1 MRILTVALIQ
11 MCPKPYAL
19 QENLRLALKL
29 AKDSLK
35 KGANLVVFHEL
46 FDSGYCVAPHDSDFA
61 LDFAKPQKH
70 ATFKALSTFA
80 KENAVHIVACG
91 IEKSNKKLY
100 DTAYIIAPSGKCV
113 GKHRKIYLWGK
124 EKSRFSK
131 GKKYEVFKLNFGN
144 FSAKV
149 GLQICYE
156 IGFGVGA
163 NILAL
168 QGAEI
173 LIYPSA
179 FGAARAYNWDLLS
192 RARAIENSCFVLACN
207 HSGIENAESSALNSS
222 LDTPFALGG
231 NFGEQQTQKSSFI
244 PKISSKYKTSTAIRR
259 ICERSEAINTR
270 ICDSK
275 NIDSAKGAES
285 STQFAESTT
294 FCHTERSEVSQKNNR
309 DSSPTAQNDNLMK
322 LAESIEFAG
331 DSRIISP
338 KGTIIKKATKLN
350 EAIITQINLDE
361 IYSQREAIPYLKDFD
376 TKLTKRSFGKST

>member
-46 FDSGYCVAPHDSDFA
+46 FDSGCCISPHDSDFA

-70 ATFKALSTFA
+70 ATFKALSAFA

-100 DTAYIIAPSGKCV
+100 DTAYIIAPNGKCV

-179 FGAARAYNWDLLS
+179 FGVARAYNWDLLS
-192 RARAIENSCFVLACN
+192 RARAVENGCFVLACN
-207 HSGIENAESSALNSS
+207 HSGIESNVLDSTLSTQKVNSS
-222 LDTPFALGG
+222 IFD
-231 NFGEQQTQKSSFI
+231 EKSGLRS
-244 PKISSKYKTSTAIRR
+244 
-259 ICERSEAINTR
+259 CERGNKTNSLLTKR
-270 ICDSK
+270 
-275 NIDSAKGAES
+275 
-285 STQFAESTT
+285 TT
-294 FCHTERSEVSQKNNR
+294 SLPYL
-309 DSSPTAQNDNLMK
+309 DA
-322 LAESIEFAG
+322 EFAG

-338 KGTIIKKATKLN
+338 QGKIIKKATQLN
-350 EAIITQINLDE
+350 QAIIAQINLDE
-361 IYSQREAIPYLKDFD
+361 IYPQRKAIPYLKDFD

>member
-1 MRILTVALIQ
+1 MGNTSKNHKTNPQNPRILNVALIQ
-11 MCPKPYAL
+11 MCPKPFL
-19 QENLRLALKL
+19 RDENLALALNL

-35 KGANLVVFHEL
+35 KGVNLVVFHEL
-46 FDSGYCVAPHDSDFA
+46 FDSGYCVAPHDKDFA
-61 LDFAKPQKH
+61 MDFAKPQKH
-70 ATFKALSTFA
+70 ATFKALSAFA
-80 KENAVHIVACG
+80 KENAAHIVACG

-192 RARAIENSCFVLACN
+192 RARAIENGCFILACN
-207 HSGIENAESSALNSS
+207 HSGAEVANSSRSDFSRLYESHSLQRTASASHSLDSQKRKNSSAILE
-222 LDTPFALGG
+222 FA
-231 NFGEQQTQKSSFI
+231 
-244 PKISSKYKTSTAIRR
+244 
-259 ICERSEAINTR
+259 
-270 ICDSK
+270 SK
-275 NIDSAKGAES
+275 NNKD
-285 STQFAESTT
+285 
-294 FCHTERSEVSQKNNR
+294 
-309 DSSPTAQNDNLMK
+309 
-322 LAESIEFAG
+322 AESIEFAG

-338 KGTIIKKATKLN
+338 KGEIIKKATNLN
-350 EAIITQINLDE
+350 EAVIAQINLDE
-361 IYSQREAIPYLKDFD
+361 IFAQRKAIPYLKDFS
-376 TKLTKRSFGKST
+376 TKLTKRSFGEI

>member
-1 MRILTVALIQ
+1 MGNTSANRNPKNPRILNVALIQ
-11 MCPKPYAL
+11 MCPKPYSL
-19 QENLRLALKL
+19 QKNLRLALKL
-29 AKDSLK
+29 TKDSLK
-35 KGANLVVFHEL
+35 KGANLIVFHEL
-46 FDSGYCVAPHDSDFA
+46 FDSGYCVALHDKDFA
-61 LDFAKPQKH
+61 IDFTKPKNH
-70 ATFKALSTFA
+70 ATFKALSAFA
-80 KENAVHIVACG
+80 RENVVHIVACG

-131 GKKYEVFKLNFGN
+131 GKKYEVFSLNFGN

-168 QGAEI
+168 KGAEV

-192 RARAIENSCFVLACN
+192 RARAIENGCFVLACN
-207 HSGIENAESSALNSS
+207 HSGVEVSNSS
-222 LDTPFALGG
+222 LTRHSREL
-231 NFGEQQTQKSSFI
+231 EKSSIDRGLALSHSDFSAQ
-244 PKISSKYKTSTAIRR
+244 PTNLTQD
-259 ICERSEAINTR
+259 TR
-270 ICDSK
+270 IALVNKTKD
-275 NIDSAKGAES
+275 
-285 STQFAESTT
+285 
-294 FCHTERSEVSQKNNR
+294 
-309 DSSPTAQNDNLMK
+309 
-322 LAESIEFAG
+322 AESIEFAG

-350 EAIITQINLDE
+350 EAIIAQINLDE
-361 IYSQREAIPYLKDFD
+361 IVAQREAIPYLKDFD

>member
-11 MCPKPYAL
+11 MCPKPYEL
-19 QENLRLALKL
+19 RENLCLALKL

-35 KGANLVVFHEL
+35 KGVNLVVFHEL
-46 FDSGYCVAPHDSDFA
+46 FDSGYCIAPRDKDFA
-61 LDFAKPQKH
+61 MDFAKPQKH
-70 ATFKALSTFA
+70 ATFKAISAFA
-80 KENAVHIVACG
+80 KENAVHIIACG

-192 RARAIENSCFVLACN
+192 RVRAIENGCFVLACN
-207 HSGIENAESSALNSS
+207 HSGAEVANSS
-222 LDTPFALGG
+222 LRGSNATEAIHKSQINSRFDASTNHIDCHDFL
-231 NFGEQQTQKSSFI
+231 QKS
-244 PKISSKYKTSTAIRR
+244 R
-259 ICERSEAINTR
+259 
-270 ICDSK
+270 
-275 NIDSAKGAES
+275 
-285 STQFAESTT
+285 
-294 FCHTERSEVSQKNNR
+294 
-309 DSSPTAQNDNLMK
+309 NDKEML
-322 LAESIEFAG
+322 EFTG

-350 EAIITQINLDE
+350 EAIIAQINLDE
-361 IYSQREAIPYLKDFD
+361 IYAQRKAIPYLKDFD

>member
-1 MRILTVALIQ
+1 MSANRRIKRILNIALIQ
-11 MCPKPYAL
+11 MCPKPFL
-19 QENLRLALKL
+19 RDENLALALKL

-46 FDSGYCVAPHDSDFA
+46 FDSGYCVAQRDSDFA
-61 LDFAKPQKH
+61 LDFSKPQKH
-70 ATFKALSTFA
+70 ATFKALSAFA
-80 KENAVHIVACG
+80 KENSVHIVACG
-91 IEKSNKKLY
+91 IEKSGKKLY

-124 EKSRFSK
+124 EKSRFYK

-192 RARAIENSCFVLACN
+192 RARAVENGCFVLACN
-207 HSGIENAESSALNSS
+207 HSGIESSALDS
-222 LDTPFALGG
+222 ALS
-231 NFGEQQTQKSSFI
+231 TQK
-244 PKISSKYKTSTAIRR
+244 
-259 ICERSEAINTR
+259 
-270 ICDSK
+270 D
-275 NIDSAKGAES
+275 AE
-285 STQFAESTT
+285 F
-294 FCHTERSEVSQKNNR
+294 V
-309 DSSPTAQNDNLMK
+309 
-322 LAESIEFAG
+322 G

-338 KGTIIKKATKLN
+338 QGKIIKKATQLN
-350 EAIITQINLDE
+350 QAIIAQINLDE
-361 IYSQREAIPYLKDFD
+361 IYPQREAIPYLKDFD
-376 TKLTKRSFGKST
+376 TKLTKRSFGKI

>member
-1 MRILTVALIQ
+1 MSANRRIKRILNVAVIQ
-11 MCPKPYAL
+11 MCPTPFL
-19 QENLRLALKL
+19 RDENLALALKL

-35 KGANLVVFHEL
+35 KSVNLVVFHEL
-46 FDSGYCVAPHDSDFA
+46 FDSGYCVAPRDKDFA

-70 ATFKALSTFA
+70 ATFKALSAFA
-80 KENAVHIVACG
+80 KENAVHIVTCG

-124 EKSRFSK
+124 EKSRFSR

-192 RARAIENSCFVLACN
+192 RARAIENGCFVLACN
-207 HSGIENAESSALNSS
+207 HSGIENAESSKKNSV
-222 LDTPFALGG
+222 
-231 NFGEQQTQKSSFI
+231 
-244 PKISSKYKTSTAIRR
+244 
-259 ICERSEAINTR
+259 
-270 ICDSK
+270 
-275 NIDSAKGAES
+275 DSAD
-285 STQFAESTT
+285 FA
-294 FCHTERSEVSQKNNR
+294 K
-309 DSSPTAQNDNLMK
+309 D
-322 LAESIEFAG
+322 AESIEFAG

-338 KGTIIKKATKLN
+338 QGTIIKKATKLN
-350 EAIITQINLDE
+350 EAIIAQINLDE
-361 IYSQREAIPYLKDFD
+361 IYPQREAIPYLKDFD

>member
-1 MRILTVALIQ
+1 MSANRRIKRILNVALIQ
-11 MCPKPYAL
+11 MCPKPFL
-19 QENLRLALKL
+19 RDENLALALKL

-46 FDSGYCVAPHDSDFA
+46 FDSGYCVAPHDKDFA
-61 LDFAKPQKH
+61 MDFSKPQNH
-70 ATFKALSTFA
+70 ATFKALSAFA
-80 KENAVHIVACG
+80 KENSVHIIACG
-91 IEKSNKKLY
+91 IEKSSKKLF

-131 GKKYEVFKLNFGN
+131 GKKYEVFKLNFGD

-168 QGAEI
+168 KGAEI

-192 RARAIENSCFVLACN
+192 RARAVENGCFVLACN
-207 HSGIENAESSALNSS
+207 HSGIESNALDSALS
-222 LDTPFALGG
+222 
-231 NFGEQQTQKSSFI
+231 TQKD
-244 PKISSKYKTSTAIRR
+244 A
-259 ICERSEAINTR
+259 
-270 ICDSK
+270 
-275 NIDSAKGAES
+275 
-285 STQFAESTT
+285 
-294 FCHTERSEVSQKNNR
+294 
-309 DSSPTAQNDNLMK
+309 
-322 LAESIEFAG
+322 EFAG

-350 EAIITQINLDE
+350 EAIIAQINLDE

-376 TKLTKRSFGKST
+376 TKLTKRSFGKI

>member
-11 MCPKPYAL
+11 MCPKPYEL
-19 QENLRLALKL
+19 RENLRLALKL

-46 FDSGYCVAPHDSDFA
+46 FDSGYCVSPRDSDFA

-70 ATFKALSTFA
+70 ATFKALSAFA
-80 KENAVHIVACG
+80 KENALHIVACG

-192 RARAIENSCFVLACN
+192 RARAVENGCFVLACN
-207 HSGIENAESSALNSS
+207 HSGVESVANSS
-222 LDTPFALGG
+222 LRGSNATEAIHKSQINSRFDASTNHIDCHDFL
-231 NFGEQQTQKSSFI
+231 QKS
-244 PKISSKYKTSTAIRR
+244 R
-259 ICERSEAINTR
+259 
-270 ICDSK
+270 
-275 NIDSAKGAES
+275 
-285 STQFAESTT
+285 
-294 FCHTERSEVSQKNNR
+294 
-309 DSSPTAQNDNLMK
+309 NDKEML
-322 LAESIEFAG
+322 EFAG

-338 KGTIIKKATKLN
+338 KGKIIKKATQLN
-350 EAIITQINLDE
+350 QAIIAQINLDE

>member
-1 MRILTVALIQ
+1 MRILNVALIQ
-11 MCPKPYAL
+11 MCPKPYKL
-19 QENLRLALKL
+19 RENLRLALKL

-35 KGANLVVFHEL
+35 KGANLIVFHEL
-46 FDSGYCVAPHDSDFA
+46 FDSGYCVSSHDSDFA
-61 LDFAKPQKH
+61 MDFAKPQKH
-70 ATFKALSTFA
+70 ATFKALSAFA

-131 GKKYEVFKLNFGN
+131 GKKYEVFNLNFGN

-168 QGAEI
+168 KGAEV

-192 RARAIENSCFVLACN
+192 RARAVENGCFVLACN
-207 HSGIENAESSALNSS
+207 HSGTESVVNSS
-222 LDTPFALGG
+222 LGASFALGE
-231 NFGEQQTQKSSFI
+231 NFGESTDSKSSFT
-244 PKISSKYKTSTAIRR
+244 PKIFSKYKTSTA
-259 ICERSEAINTR
+259 NTR
-270 ICDSK
+270 ICDLK
-275 NIDSAKGAES
+275 NINSAL
-285 STQFAESTT
+285 STQDANSSIFDEKSGLRSCERGNRTNGSLTKRTT
-294 FCHTERSEVSQKNNR
+294 SLPDLSQK
-309 DSSPTAQNDNLMK
+309 DA
-322 LAESIEFAG
+322 EFAG

-350 EAIITQINLDE
+350 EAIIAQINLDE
-361 IYSQREAIPYLKDFD
+361 IVAQREAIPYLKDFD

>member
-19 QENLRLALKL
+19 KENLCLALKL

-35 KGANLVVFHEL
+35 KGVNLVVFHEL
-46 FDSGYCVAPHDSDFA
+46 FDSGYCISPHDKDFA

-70 ATFKALSTFA
+70 TTFKALSAFA

-100 DTAYIIAPSGKCV
+100 DTAYIISPSGKCV
-113 GKHRKIYLWGK
+113 GKHRKIYLWGD

-192 RARAIENSCFVLACN
+192 RARAVENGCFVLACN
-207 HSGIENAESSALNSS
+207 HSGIESVANSS
-222 LDTPFALGG
+222 LRGSNATEAIHKSQINSHFDASTNHIDCHDFL
-231 NFGEQQTQKSSFI
+231 QKS
-244 PKISSKYKTSTAIRR
+244 R
-259 ICERSEAINTR
+259 
-270 ICDSK
+270 
-275 NIDSAKGAES
+275 
-285 STQFAESTT
+285 
-294 FCHTERSEVSQKNNR
+294 
-309 DSSPTAQNDNLMK
+309 NDKEML
-322 LAESIEFAG
+322 EFAG

-338 KGTIIKKATKLN
+338 KGTIIKKTTKLN
-350 EAIITQINLDE
+350 EAIIAQINLDE
-361 IYSQREAIPYLKDFD
+361 IYPQRKAIPYLKDFD

>member
-19 QENLRLALKL
+19 QENLHLALKL

-46 FDSGYCVAPHDSDFA
+46 FDSGYCISPHDSDFA
-61 LDFAKPQKH
+61 MDFAKPQKH
-70 ATFKALSTFA
+70 ATFKALSAFA
-80 KENAVHIVACG
+80 KENSVHIVACG

-179 FGAARAYNWDLLS
+179 FGVARAYNWDLLS
-192 RARAIENSCFVLACN
+192 RARAVENGCFVLACN
-207 HSGIENAESSALNSS
+207 HSGIESNA
-222 LDTPFALGG
+222 LDSTLS
-231 NFGEQQTQKSSFI
+231 TQKD
-244 PKISSKYKTSTAIRR
+244 A
-259 ICERSEAINTR
+259 
-270 ICDSK
+270 
-275 NIDSAKGAES
+275 
-285 STQFAESTT
+285 
-294 FCHTERSEVSQKNNR
+294 
-309 DSSPTAQNDNLMK
+309 
-322 LAESIEFAG
+322 EFAG

-350 EAIITQINLDE
+350 EAIIARIDLDE
-361 IYSQREAIPYLKDFD
+361 IYSQRKAIPYLKDFD

>member
-1 MRILTVALIQ
+1 MRILNVALIQ
-11 MCPKPYAL
+11 MCPKPYEL
-19 QENLRLALKL
+19 RENLCLALKL

-35 KGANLVVFHEL
+35 KGVNLVVFHEL
-46 FDSGYCVAPHDSDFA
+46 FDSGYCVSPHDSDFA

-70 ATFKALSTFA
+70 ATFKALSDFA
-80 KENAVHIVACG
+80 STNGIHIVACG
-91 IEKSNKKLY
+91 IEKSGRKLF
-100 DTAYIIAPSGKCV
+100 DTAYIIAPSGTLV
-113 GKHRKIYLWGK
+113 GKHRKIYLWGD

-168 QGAEI
+168 QGADI

-179 FGAARAYNWDLLS
+179 FGATRAYNWDLLS
-192 RARAIENSCFVLACN
+192 RARAVENGCFVLACN
-207 HSGIENAESSALNSS
+207 HSGIESVANSACGDFSQSILACH
-222 LDTPFALGG
+222 T
-231 NFGEQQTQKSSFI
+231 
-244 PKISSKYKTSTAIRR
+244 
-259 ICERSEAINTR
+259 ERSEVSQMKNNR
-270 ICDSK
+270 DSSVASLPQNDNKKTHNNKVESNKK
-275 NIDSAKGAES
+275 NDADSAKGAES

-294 FCHTERSEVSQKNNR
+294 FCHTECSEVSQKNNR

-350 EAIITQINLDE
+350 EAIIAQINLDE

-376 TKLTKRSFGKST
+376 TNLTKRSFGKLT

>member
-46 FDSGYCVAPHDSDFA
+46 FDSGNCISPRDSDFA
-61 LDFAKPQKH
+61 LDFAKPQNH
-70 ATFKALSTFA
+70 ATFKALSAFA

-91 IEKSNKKLY
+91 IEKAGGKLF
-100 DTAYIIAPSGKCV
+100 DTAYIITPNGKCV
-113 GKHRKIYLWGK
+113 GKHRKIYLWGD

-131 GKKYEVFKLNFGN
+131 GKKYKVFKLNFGN

-156 IGFGVGA
+156 IGLGVGA

-168 QGAEI
+168 QGSEI

-192 RARAIENSCFVLACN
+192 RVRAVENGCFVLACN
-207 HSGIENAESSALNSS
+207 HSGIENAESSAE
-222 LDTPFALGG
+222 T
-231 NFGEQQTQKSSFI
+231 
-244 PKISSKYKTSTAIRR
+244 
-259 ICERSEAINTR
+259 
-270 ICDSK
+270 
-275 NIDSAKGAES
+275 
-285 STQFAESTT
+285 
-294 FCHTERSEVSQKNNR
+294 
-309 DSSPTAQNDNLMK
+309 
-322 LAESIEFAG
+322 IEFAG

-350 EAIITQINLDE
+350 EAIIAQINLDE
-361 IYSQREAIPYLKDFD
+361 IYSQREAIPYLKDLD

>member
-1 MRILTVALIQ
+1 MRILNVALIQ
-11 MCPKPYAL
+11 MCPKPYEL
-19 QENLRLALKL
+19 RENLCLALKL
-29 AKDSLK
+29 AKGSLK
-35 KGANLVVFHEL
+35 KGVNLVVFHEL
-46 FDSGYCVAPHDSDFA
+46 FDSGYCISPHDSDFA
-61 LDFAKPQKH
+61 LDFAKPQNH
-70 ATFKALSTFA
+70 ATFKALSAFA

-124 EKSRFSK
+124 EKSRFSR

-144 FSAKV
+144 FSTKV

-192 RARAIENSCFVLACN
+192 RARAIENGCFVLACN
-207 HSGIENAESSALNSS
+207 HSGKEVANSACGDFSQSIL
-222 LDTPFALGG
+222 A
-231 NFGEQQTQKSSFI
+231 
-244 PKISSKYKTSTAIRR
+244 
-259 ICERSEAINTR
+259 
-270 ICDSK
+270 
-275 NIDSAKGAES
+275 
-285 STQFAESTT
+285 
-294 FCHTERSEVSQKNNR
+294 CHTERSEVSQKNNR

-331 DSRIISP
+331 DSRIVSP
-338 KGTIIKKATKLN
+338 QGKIIKKATKLN
-350 EAIITQINLDE
+350 QAIIAQINLDE
-361 IYSQREAIPYLKDFD
+361 IYAQREAIPYLKDFD
-376 TKLTKRSFGKST
+376 TKLTKRSFGKLT

>member
-19 QENLRLALKL
+19 KENLCLALKL

-35 KGANLVVFHEL
+35 KGVNLVVFHEL
-46 FDSGYCVAPHDSDFA
+46 FDSGYCISPHDKDFA

-70 ATFKALSTFA
+70 ATFKALSGFA
-80 KENAVHIVACG
+80 KENAVHIVACS

-113 GKHRKIYLWGK
+113 GKHQKIYLWGK

-192 RARAIENSCFVLACN
+192 RARAVENGCFVLACN
-207 HSGIENAESSALNSS
+207 HSG
-222 LDTPFALGG
+222 
-231 NFGEQQTQKSSFI
+231 
-244 PKISSKYKTSTAIRR
+244 
-259 ICERSEAINTR
+259 
-270 ICDSK
+270 
-275 NIDSAKGAES
+275 
-285 STQFAESTT
+285 AESTT
-294 FCHTERSEVSQKNNR
+294 VCHTERSEVSQKNNR

-331 DSRIISP
+331 DSRIVSP
-338 KGTIIKKATKLN
+338 QGTIIKKATKLN
-350 EAIITQINLDE
+350 EAIIAQINLDE
-361 IYSQREAIPYLKDFD
+361 IYPQRKAIPYLKDFD
-376 TKLTKRSFGKST
+376 TKLTKRNFGKST

>member
-61 LDFAKPQKH
+61 LDFAKPQNH
-70 ATFKALSTFA
+70 ATFKALSAFA

-124 EKSRFSK
+124 EKLRFSK

-192 RARAIENSCFVLACN
+192 RARAVENGCFVLACN
-207 HSGIENAESSALNSS
+207 HSGAEVANSS
-222 LDTPFALGG
+222 R
-231 NFGEQQTQKSSFI
+231 NFGNLSLDKHSADFANFGVSQTPSLVST
-244 PKISSKYKTSTAIRR
+244 PKFAKNYESHTENPSVVL
-259 ICERSEAINTR
+259 
-270 ICDSK
+270 DS
-275 NIDSAKGAES
+275 KGAE
-285 STQFAESTT
+285 T
-294 FCHTERSEVSQKNNR
+294 
-309 DSSPTAQNDNLMK
+309 
-322 LAESIEFAG
+322 IEFAG

-350 EAIITQINLDE
+350 EAIIAQINLDE

>member
-1 MRILTVALIQ
+1 MLLFVYFRKKYGFCSSCVNKYMTTIKAKVQGIKMRILNVALIQ
-11 MCPKPYAL
+11 MCPKPYEL
-19 QENLRLALKL
+19 RENMRLALKL

-35 KGANLVVFHEL
+35 KGVNLVVFHEL
-46 FDSGYCVAPHDSDFA
+46 FDSGYCISPHDSDFA

-70 ATFKALSTFA
+70 ATFKALSVFA
-80 KENAVHIVACG
+80 KENGVYIVACG

-100 DTAYIIAPSGKCV
+100 DTAYIISPSGKCV

-192 RARAIENSCFVLACN
+192 RARAIENGCFVLACN
-207 HSGIENAESSALNSS
+207 HSGAESVANSS
-222 LDTPFALGG
+222 RSDFSRFHESRSLQRTASASHSLD
-231 NFGEQQTQKSSFI
+231 
-244 PKISSKYKTSTAIRR
+244 
-259 ICERSEAINTR
+259 
-270 ICDSK
+270 
-275 NIDSAKGAES
+275 
-285 STQFAESTT
+285 
-294 FCHTERSEVSQKNNR
+294 SQKRKNSSAILEFASNN
-309 DSSPTAQNDNLMK
+309 SKS
-322 LAESIEFAG
+322 AESIEFAG

-338 KGTIIKKATKLN
+338 QGTIIKKATKLN
-350 EAIITQINLDE
+350 EAIIARIDLDE
-361 IYSQREAIPYLKDFD
+361 IYAQREAIPYLKDFD
-376 TKLTKRSFGKST
+376 TKLTKRSFGKLT